1 MECIPFVRGSLLG
14 GGKKQ
19 APLSSFFKK
28 KDNEEETA
36 PTVEPQ
42 AAAAKA
48 RILERSRAAQ
58 ALELSSPQ
66 PELETGAEQGSPEAE
81 TGAEW
86 ADVILEGSPVVDS
99 QDADWSPAHLPA
111 DNSQDADWSQA
122 HVDSLFLEAESVVLA
137 APKPEKRDCSSQS
150 GACRSGAGE
159 PCRFANMRWDLAATL
174 LATATL
180 S

>member
-14 GGKKQ
+14 GRKKQ

-42 AAAAKA
+42 VEVAAARA
-48 RILERSRAAQ
+48 RILERSRAQVEVAAARARIFERSRAAQ

-81 TGAEW
+81 TGA
-86 ADVILEGSPVVDS
+86 
-99 QDADWSPAHLPA
+99 
-111 DNSQDADWSQA
+111 
-122 HVDSLFLEAESVVLA
+122 
-137 APKPEKRDCSSQS
+137 
-150 GACRSGAGE
+150 
-159 PCRFANMRWDLAATL
+159 
-174 LATATL
+174 
-180 S
+180 